1 MSKFFFEWLSLRD
14 NVESFIQCHNYE
26 LPFIIQKQ
34 YSCSTMHAFLCEGNT
49 FIHIVFFN
57 TFDKIGVFVR
67 TINLFIH
74 LASKFINDS
83 FGFPNSTP
91 VRDVHC
97 TNRVID
103 NKRSRND
110 QKKLFKNTFK
120 NRKPP

>member
-1 MSKFFFEWLSLRD
+1 MHSY
-14 NVESFIQCHNYE
+14 V
-26 LPFIIQKQ
+26 KQ
-34 YSCSTMHAFLCEGNT
+34 TLK

-74 LASKFINDS
+74 LASEFINDS

-91 VRDVHC
+91 VTDVHC

-103 NKRSRND
+103 NKRS
-110 QKKLFKNTFK
+110 KEFF
-120 NRKPP
+120 

>member
-1 MSKFFFEWLSLRD
+1 MTMSSALS
-14 NVESFIQCHNYE
+14 NA
-26 LPFIIQKQ
+26 IITRYHSSYKNGILAVP
-34 YSCSTMHAFLCEGNT
+34 CILMCNEANT

-57 TFDKIGVFVR
+57 TFDKIGLFVR

-74 LASKFINDS
+74 LTSELINDS

-91 VRDVHC
+91 VTDVHC

-110 QKKLFKNTFK
+110 QKKFFKNTFK
-120 NRKPP
+120 NRKLLTILTIWSFQR